1 MVLASLPAVFFG
13 HGSPMNAVESNRY
26 TDAWRDV
33 GDVVRASGTPRAIV
47 MVSAHWYIGAG
58 AMTAMDRPRTIHDF
72 YGFPKELF
80 DVEYPCAGDPALVDE
95 VTELVAP
102 IWIGKDHDQWG
113 IDHGTWSVL
122 RHAFPYAD
130 VPVVQLAI
138 NYQEPLD
145 AHFRLAAALAPLAGR
160 GVVLAGSGNIV
171 HNLGILD
178 TTMQDEGAD
187 WAHRFNEAAIEIL
200 TTDPPRIVELVRHPD
215 YDLAVPTP
223 DHFLPAVYF
232 AGFAA
237 ALGTTAEVLVDG
249 YQYGSLSMTSLLA
262 GSSSASLSPRAA
274 CDSSLALPS
283 SPDS

>member
-1 MVLASLPAVFFG
+1 MALASLPAVFFG
-13 HGSPMNAVESNRY
+13 HGSPMNAIESNRY

-47 MVSAHWYIGAG
+47 MVSAHWYISAG

-122 RHAFPYAD
+122 RHAFPDAD

-200 TTDPPRIVELVRHPD
+200 TTDPSRIVELDRHPD
-215 YDLAVPTP
+215 YRRAVPTP

-237 ALGTTAEVLVDG
+237 GLGTTAEVLVDG
-249 YQYGSLSMTSLLA
+249 YQYSSLSMTSLLA
-262 GSSSASLSPRAA
+262 
-274 CDSSLALPS
+274 DS
-283 SPDS
+283 